1 MVQLTPGGTA
11 TSRDF
16 PVSRVKARQRRSG
29 KDVPSFVEDSIGG
42 PDLKH
47 VGQLGQI
54 WQRHDLLY
62 LGDGLCC
69 DGGCSVEVW
78 HRVQGL
84 LELVLEAG
92 RHSLLVQVGR
102 QVLRLVNEATQLPGV
117 DQKGVA
123 EN

>member
-1 MVQLTPGGTA
+1 MSPHSWRIA
-11 TSRDF
+11 
-16 PVSRVKARQRRSG
+16 SG
-29 KDVPSFVEDSIGG
+29 VLIS
-42 PDLKH
+42 
-47 VGQLGQI
+47 
-54 WQRHDLLY
+54 
-62 LGDGLCC
+62 
-69 DGGCSVEVW
+69 